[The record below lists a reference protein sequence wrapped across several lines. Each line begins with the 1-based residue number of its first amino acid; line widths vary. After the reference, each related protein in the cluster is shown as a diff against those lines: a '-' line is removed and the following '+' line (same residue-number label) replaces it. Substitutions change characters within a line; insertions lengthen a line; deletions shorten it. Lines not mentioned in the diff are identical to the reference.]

1 MLLLAHGLGEHA
13 RRYDHVVE
21 RLVGL
26 GLVVYAPDHRGHGR
40 SGGKRIE
47 LHDWSEFL
55 DDLHRLS
62 AVAIAE
68 NPGLQRF
75 LLGLEVREI
84 VAGSNPDRFARG
96 WHCIGRAQDFR
107 DGKPHQVKIF
117 GTDLVV
123 FEDSKGELQVLDA
136 FCRHMG
142 GNLAM
147 GEIKGD
153 TIACPFHDWRWNGKG
168 KCTDIPYARRV
179 PPVAKTKAW
188 VKLERNGLFFVYNDP
203 EGNPPPAEV
212 TIPQIE
218 GYDEGGWS
226 DWSWNTYVVE
236 GSHCREIVDNVVDMA
251 HFFYVH
257 FQIPTYFKNVF
268 EGHVATQVMRS
279 GGRDDI
285 QTGVQLGMA
294 EAETIS
300 DASYFGP
307 SFMLDTVYT
316 VAGDIKVETKLA
328 NCHYPITNNSFIL
341 QWGTIV
347 KRTEGLSDEDAKAM
361 AEQFTEGVEHQ
372 FKQDIA
378 IWNHKSRIEN
388 PLLTEEDGPV
398 YQLRRWY
405 QQFYV
410 DVADVTEDMTK
421 RFEFEVD
428 TTRAQQNW
436 RDVVADNVANGVKP
450 VELVADV

>member
-1 MLLLAHGLGEHA
+1 MTEIA
-13 RRYDHVVE
+13 
-21 RLVGL
+21 
-26 GLVVYAPDHRGHGR
+26 
-40 SGGKRIE
+40 
-47 LHDWSEFL
+47 
-55 DDLHRLS
+55 DD
-62 AVAIAE
+62 VA
-68 NPGLQRF
+68 
-75 LLGLEVREI
+75 VREI
-84 VAGSNPDRFARG
+84 EAGKNPDRFARG

-153 TIACPFHDWRWNGKG
+153 SIACPFHDWRWNGKG
-168 KCTDIPYARRV
+168 KCTEIPYARRV
-179 PPVAKTKAW
+179 PPVAKTRAW

-203 EGNPPPAEV
+203 QGNPPPAEV

-257 FQIPTYFKNVF
+257 FQIPTYFKNIF

-347 KRTEGLSDEDAKAM
+347 KRTEGLSDDDAKAM

-410 DVADVTEDMTK
+410 DVEDVTEDMTK

-428 TTRAQQNW
+428 TTRAQENW
-436 RDVVADNVANGVKP
+436 RGVVADNVASGIKP

>member
-1 MLLLAHGLGEHA
+1 M
-13 RRYDHVVE
+13 
-21 RLVGL
+21 
-26 GLVVYAPDHRGHGR
+26 
-40 SGGKRIE
+40 
-47 LHDWSEFL
+47 
-55 DDLHRLS
+55 
-62 AVAIAE
+62 
-68 NPGLQRF
+68 
-75 LLGLEVREI
+75 
-84 VAGSNPDRFARG
+84 
-96 WHCIGRAQDFR
+96 
-107 DGKPHQVKIF
+107 
-117 GTDLVV
+117 
-123 FEDSKGELQVLDA
+123 LDA
-136 FCRHMG
+136 FCRHMV

-147 GEIKGD
+147 
-153 TIACPFHDWRWNGKG
+153 
-168 KCTDIPYARRV
+168 ARSRV
-179 PPVAKTKAW
+179 TPSPARSTTGAGTARAVHRHPLRASCSSGRQDQG
-188 VKLERNGLFFVYNDP
+188 VGKLERNGLFFVYNDP

-285 QTGVQLGMA
+285 QTVSSSGWPRRKPFRTLRTSARLSCSTPSTRLPATSRSRRSWRTATTHHEQLVHPAVGHHRQADRGVVGRGRQGDGGA
-294 EAETIS
+294 VHGGRRAPVQAGHR
-300 DASYFGP
+300 D
-307 SFMLDTVYT
+307 LD
-316 VAGDIKVETKLA
+316 
-328 NCHYPITNNSFIL
+328 
-341 QWGTIV
+341 
-347 KRTEGLSDEDAKAM
+347 
-361 AEQFTEGVEHQ
+361 
-372 FKQDIA
+372 
-378 IWNHKSRIEN
+378 HKSRIEN